1 MIAIVLMSNTG
12 IMLKNNVLVR
22 KPIGIETAGSMN
34 ILFSDK
40 TGTIT
45 KNKLEVA
52 VVACGSGEEIQVDR
66 CPKIKEIFDIAICRN
81 TQSMFDSKQNV
92 VGGNTTDQVMLKY
105 VGKDTYDK
113 LANDSEY
120 EITEQQEFK
129 SSIKFSQAYLKNK
142 GLTVYKGAPEKL
154 LAVAK
159 KFMGAD
165 GVTHDINSK
174 KINAVIDE
182 MANKAMR
189 VIAIGYSEKPMIADT
204 INDDLVIVA
213 VVGIR
218 DEVRPEAIEAIKD
231 VQMAGIQVVMITGDR
246 KETAMAIAKDAGLLD
261 NGDEALAFTSAELAD
276 MTDDEIKAVMS
287 RIRVI
292 ARAIPTDKSRMVKIC
307 QDMGLVTG
315 MVGDGVND
323 SAALRRADV
332 GFGMDSGTAVAKAA
346 SDIVL
351 MDNSFTSIRNAV
363 LYGRTIYKNILKFCK
378 FQLSI
383 NVGAVLASA
392 VLPFLGIEEALN
404 VMQLLFV
411 NLCMDT
417 LASLALGQ
425 EPALHSYML
434 EPPKKRDESI
444 VNKKMFIQFTSIGLF
459 MTALAVIFFKTEF
472 VHQFFANDTQLKT
485 AFFIMFMSIA
495 VFNGL
500 NVRSEGF
507 NIFEDIDKNPNFIK
521 VEGLMLLATIVI
533 AMFGG
538 RLFGCEM
545 IPVTTMLVSVAIGI
559 AVIPFDF
566 IRKLIF
572 GTYKK
577 S

>member
-12 IMLKNNVLVR
+12 VMLKNNVLVR

-52 VVACGSGEEIQVDR
+52 EIAIGSGENIEVSK

-81 TQSMFDSKQNV
+81 TQSMFDSKHNV

-105 VGKDTYDK
+105 VGKETYDK
-113 LANDSEY
+113 LAGNSDY

-159 KFMGAD
+159 RYMGVD
-165 GVTHDINSK
+165 GSIHNLDTK
-174 KINAVIDE
+174 KINGTIDK
-182 MANKAMR
+182 MAGKAMR
-189 VIAIGYSEKPMIADT
+189 VIAIGYSEKPMVKDE
-204 INDDLVIVA
+204 INDDLILVT

-218 DEVRPEAIEAIKD
+218 DEVRPEAIGAIKD

-383 NVGAVLASA
+383 NVGAVLTSA
-392 VLPFLGIEEALN
+392 ILPFLGIEEALN

-434 EPPKKRDESI
+434 EPPKKRDENI
-444 VNKKMFIQFTSIGLF
+444 VNKKMFTQFTSIGLF
-459 MTALAVIFFKTEF
+459 MTVLSVLFFKTDF
-472 VHQFFANDTQLKT
+472 VHQFFVSDTQLKT

-507 NIFEDIDKNPNFIK
+507 KIFERIDENPNFIK
-521 VEGLMLLATIVI
+521 VEGLMLLATLVI

-545 IPVTTMLVSVAIGI
+545 IPVSTMFAAVAVGI
-559 AVIPFDF
+559 TVIPFDC
-566 IRKLIF
+566 IRKLVF
-572 GTYKK
+572 GTYKN